1 MTIVAN
7 NEVVGGMDR
16 VYEVGRQF
24 RNEGIDMTHNPEFT
38 TCEFY
43 MAYADMHDL
52 MKITE
57 TLLSGMVKHITGG
70 HKVKYHPL
78 GADGPEMELDFTPP
92 FKRVSINEELERVLD
107 CKMPAGTEMGTEAT
121 RVFLSDLCIKHKV
134 DCSNPRTSARLLDK
148 LIGEYIESKCI
159 SPTFVCDHPM
169 MMSPLAK
176 EHREKKGLCER
187 FECFVGMCFL
197 ILIPSDKGDM
207 QRLY

>member
-1 MTIVAN
+1 
-7 NEVVGGMDR
+7 MDR
-16 VYEVGRQF
+16 VYEIGRQF

-70 HKVKYHPL
+70 YKVAYHPL

-92 FKRVSINEELERVLD
+92 FKRISINEELERVLGV
-107 CKMPAGTEMGTEAT
+107 KMPKGTEMGTEAT
-121 RVFLSDLCIKHKV
+121 RVFLSDLCVKHKV

-148 LIGEYIESKCI
+148 LVGEYIEVKCI

-187 FECFVGMCFL
+187 FECFVGMFDIVNFQRPRRSATL
-197 ILIPSDKGDM
+197 IQS
-207 QRLY
+207 